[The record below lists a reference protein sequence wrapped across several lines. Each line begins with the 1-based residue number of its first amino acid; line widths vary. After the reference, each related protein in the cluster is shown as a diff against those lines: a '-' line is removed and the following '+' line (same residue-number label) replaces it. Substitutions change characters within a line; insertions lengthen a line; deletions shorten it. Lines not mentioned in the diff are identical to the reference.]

1 MSIEILAMI
10 LTGIECTLIAGMPGG
25 SFNDGVVA
33 RGFRRSRHNHGAV
46 ASLSARALCSQLV
59 DVIEVHKLEIR
70 QVSFGISSHSPMLG
84 KIPPC
89 RFGVRSLN

>member
-1 MSIEILAMI
+1 MSIEVLAMI
-10 LTGIECTLIAGMPGG
+10 LTGIECTLIAWMPGR

-33 RGFRRSRHNHGAV
+33 RRVSGARDIITV
-46 ASLSARALCSQLV
+46 TSLSARALCSQLV

-89 RFGVRSLN
+89 RLGVRSLN